1 MAHDR
6 KIPYN
11 APGIAGFAT
20 ESIGSNDDP
29 RFGDTD
35 SPTTTTVA
43 VPQNFTG
50 ALYEVV
56 ALGPNG
62 VEKAVY
68 SADYGA
74 EGSTGKRPYGIL
86 TAPVVTGAGQT
97 TTLDVYRSG
106 HWNMAALVWPA
117 SFDTDAKKK
126 AAFEGSLSPTIFVSK
141 KKFNSDAIDV

>member
-6 KIPYN
+6 KIPLN

-29 RFGDTD
+29 RFGD
-35 SPTTTTVA
+35 SPEPTTTTVA
-43 VPQNFTG
+43 VPASFTG

-56 ALGPNG
+56 ALGANG
-62 VEKAVY
+62 IEKAVY
-68 SADYGA
+68 SAAADYAG
-74 EGSTGKRPYGIL
+74 GKRAYGIL
-86 TAPVVTGAGQT
+86 TAPVVTGVGQT

-106 HWNMAALVWPA
+106 HWNMDALVWPA

>member
-6 KIPYN
+6 KIPLN

-20 ESIGSNDDP
+20 ESIGGNDDP
-29 RFGDTD
+29 RFGD
-35 SPTTTTVA
+35 SPDPVTTTVA
-43 VPQNFTG
+43 VPASFTG

-56 ALGPNG
+56 ALGANG
-62 VEKAVY
+62 VEKAVWN
-68 SADYGA
+68 ADYEA
-74 EGSTGKRPYGIL
+74 AGKRPYGIL
-86 TAPVVTGAGQT
+86 TAPVVTGVGQT

-106 HWNMAALVWPA
+106 HWNMDALVWPA

-126 AAFEGSLSPTIFVSK
+126 AAFEGSLSPTLFVSK